1 MHSKHRTN
9 AVHFALQTVL
19 YTNTNT
25 KSSINKSV
33 FSLVHTLVVNKTAQL
48 AFAAERHAAV
58 PLLLGT
64 WRPPLLTDISCLHG
78 AQQQTHL
85 LCILREQCQ
94 QGMQCN
100 TTACFGCNKLSVM
113 MYDINAAQPQR
124 L

>member
-9 AVHFALQTVL
+9 AVHFALQTLL
-19 YTNTNT
+19 YTNT

-33 FSLVHTLVVNKTAQL
+33 FSLVRTLVANKTQL
-48 AFAAERHAAV
+48 SSHLLQSTMLV

-78 AQQQTHL
+78 AQQQTRL
-85 LCILREQCQ
+85 LCILHEQCQ
-94 QGMQCN
+94 QGLQCN